1 MTVVIIHAVF
11 VAGMLNKIQ
20 LNVLCVRNGC
30 TRCSGVKGKLKKNQ
44 NFQCPVC
51 TGRVA
56 NRTVED
62 KVLLL
67 DGAGQLDCV
76 DRFCYLGDVIGDG
89 GGAEEATR
97 ARVKCAWSKFKELA
111 PILTTRGA
119 SLKLKGKIYR
129 ACVQRVMVY
138 GSETWAA

>member
-1 MTVVIIHAVF
+1 M
-11 VAGMLNKIQ
+11 G
-20 LNVLCVRNGC
+20 
-30 TRCSGVKGKLKKNQ
+30 
-44 NFQCPVC
+44 

-67 DGAGQLDCV
+67 DNAGQLDSV
-76 DRFCYLGDVIGDG
+76 DRFCYLGDAIEDG

-111 PILTTRGA
+111 PILTTRGE
-119 SLKLKGKIYR
+119 SLKLTGKSTEHV
-129 ACVQRVMVY
+129 C
-138 GSETWAA
+138 SE